1 MFSRRKFFSGATT
14 VAVAGAMPAL
24 QAAAQ
29 GSANLP
35 PAIAA
40 LPSFTGKVAPFT
52 NDERLARIEKA
63 KALMSKFNM
72 GAIVLSNSTSST
84 DYFANVRLGASERMW
99 AVVIPAKAKPFF
111 LCPHFENDRAHEML
125 STGPF
130 GTDTDVLLWE
140 EDENPFAL
148 LVKGLKDRG
157 ISTGKVGLDEQMKW
171 VFANSIIKAGPQLN
185 FVSATPVTAG
195 CRMIKDEHELQ
206 CLRTASAATLAVYEA
221 VYKSL
226 KEGMTTV
233 DVRTLVRQGYDKTGL
248 VGEASLNI
256 DEYTA
261 SPHGSRKPQTIRE
274 GSILMLDDG
283 CVVEGYTSDITRT
296 FVLGKP
302 TDKMIKV
309 FNIVHQ
315 AQQAALHAARPG
327 VVMGDI
333 DRAARKV
340 IVDAGYGPGF
350 TYFSH
355 RVGHGM
361 GLDMHE
367 WNYLVEN
374 NMFGDDLHPVLQANM
389 TTSDEPGIYI
399 RGEFGVRIEDS
410 LHITE
415 SGAELITTPSP
426 SLEDP
431 FGKA

>member
-1 MFSRRKFFSGATT
+1 
-14 VAVAGAMPAL
+14 MPAL